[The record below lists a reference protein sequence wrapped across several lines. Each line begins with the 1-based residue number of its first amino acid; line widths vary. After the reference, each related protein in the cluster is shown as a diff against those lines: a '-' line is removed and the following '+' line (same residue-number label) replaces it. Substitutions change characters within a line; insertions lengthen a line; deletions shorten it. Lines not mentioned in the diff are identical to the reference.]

1 MINLNDML
9 QLTFEYIDN
18 KEKLMLP
25 LFFKSLIDDISKD
38 NLDKYTKELY
48 STYSKDNNDI
58 NNC

>member
-1 MINLNDML
+1 ML